1 MDIKLEDFLS
11 TKVVTL
17 KITDDITINLEYDL
31 EKDIIHLN
39 IDSPQK
45 NNYAGRGK
53 VKVNDNIVLRK
64 ETVDKFKDLL
74 KDDYKYKTSIESNP
88 PTDESLDNTDKE
100 YESSILGGKN
110 VTDKLTN
117 DSNDKYASLK
127 KAIKNTPS
135 IMKRMAKLEKNPTF
149 NNELKSFLQ
158 AYLQPLFDEY
168 AKEEKKDSND
178 VNTQSNDLQ
187 QLIKELGTDSSEST
201 KEESK
206 DSVKNVEETDE
217 VKKDEQ

>member
-53 VKVNDNIVLRK
+53 VKVNENIVLRK

-74 KDDYKYKTSIESNP
+74 KDNYKCKTSIESNHS
-88 PTDESLDNTDKE
+88 TDESLDNTDKE
-100 YESSILGGKN
+100 YETLIIGKKN
-110 VTDKLTN
+110 ITDKIN
-117 DSNDKYASLK
+117 DDTTDKYTSLK

-158 AYLQPLFDEY
+158 VYLQPLFNEY
-168 AKEEKKDSND
+168 A
-178 VNTQSNDLQ
+178 T
-187 QLIKELGTDSSEST
+187 
-201 KEESK
+201 EESK
-206 DSVKNVEETDE
+206 DSVKNVEETEE

>member
-1 MDIKLEDFLS
+1 
-11 TKVVTL
+11 VVTL

-39 IDSPQK
+39 IDSPRK

-74 KDDYKYKTSIESNP
+74 KDDYKHKTSIEPNNS
-88 PTDESLDNTDKE
+88 TDESLDNTDKE

-135 IMKRMAKLEKNPTF
+135 IMKRMANLEKNPTF

-168 AKEEKKDSND
+168 AKEEQNDSNVVHNPKD
-178 VNTQSNDLQ
+178 DSQ
-187 QLIKELGTDSSEST
+187 QFMKNSSET
-201 KEESK
+201 AKEDSK
-206 DSVKNVEETDE
+206 DSVKNVEETEE